1 MFEVVEPTVVV
12 REPGRTPLHLVVR
25 DVLEIGREC
34 DGLLLDD
41 PQISRRHL
49 QLRAERGRVIVEDL
63 GSTNGS
69 AVDGHSLD
77 GAHVLVRGEVVEFGD
92 CTVELALDARATQI
106 GRERT
111 QGPEAARRLR
121 ASSIDMVAAAAAEDH
136 RDYASLDTDAG
147 TLTIVF
153 SDIESSTERA
163 VQLGDAK
170 WVELLGV
177 HNTIFRR
184 ALTRHRGTEI
194 KARGDGFML
203 SFSSGRAAVQ
213 CMSEVQRGLEAH
225 AKTNPAD
232 AIHIRVG
239 LHTGEVVL
247 GDDGDLFGKH
257 VVLAARIAN
266 EAKGGEILISS
277 LVREIVDARGDLQ
290 FGEPR
295 VVELKGIA
303 GSHTV
308 HPVLWDPDSYS
319 SM

>member
-12 REPGRTPLHLVVR
+12 REPGRTPLHLVIR
-25 DVLEIGREC
+25 DILEIGREC

-49 QLRAERGRVIVEDL
+49 QLRAERGRVVVEDL

-69 AVDGHSLD
+69 TIDGKPLE

-106 GRERT
+106 GRA
-111 QGPEAARRLR
+111 QDPEAARRLR

-163 VQLGDAK
+163 VELGDAK

-177 HNTIFRR
+177 HNTIVRR
-184 ALTRHRGTEI
+184 ALGRHRGTEI
-194 KARGDGFML
+194 KAQGDGFML
-203 SFSSGRAAVQ
+203 SFSSARSAVQ
-213 CMSEVQRGLEAH
+213 CMSEVQRALEAH
-225 AKTNPAD
+225 AHSNPAD
-232 AIHIRVG
+232 AIQIRVG
-239 LHTGEVVL
+239 LHTGEVIL

-257 VVLAARIAN
+257 VVSRRASRTKPRAARSWCRP
-266 EAKGGEILISS
+266 SS
-277 LVREIVDARGDLQ
+277 VRSSTPAATFE

-295 VVELKGIA
+295 VVELKGLS

-308 HPVLWDPDSYS
+308 HPVLWGTETQRD
-319 SM
+319 